1 MSGLRGVPSSEEQFS
16 ADRGL
21 ALQGETWT
29 RNTTLLCLVMHIQ
42 LTTSLHIELRHCTM
56 RSPRLLLFAKLQPYF
71 GAGTGLKECI
81 ISGLLSVDGLKVR
94 RSTHCL

>member
-1 MSGLRGVPSSEEQFS
+1 
-16 ADRGL
+16 
-21 ALQGETWT
+21 
-29 RNTTLLCLVMHIQ
+29 
-42 LTTSLHIELRHCTM
+42 M